1 MSEHDAHT
9 SVLYR
14 AYRGK
19 TLLALRDSE
28 PDGADTLVKELSL
41 LDALVKVHLKNYQ
54 VWSVY
59 I

>member
-1 MSEHDAHT
+1 MF
-9 SVLYR
+9 R

-28 PDGADTLVKELSL
+28 PDGSDILVKELSL

-54 VWSVY
+54 VWLVLPQL
-59 I
+59 